1 MQKHIN
7 PSLERDMLAADWF
20 RQKVKDSDSYAQN
33 VYAAL
38 CNNEF
43 QKQEVWP
50 VLTDET
56 WGCSWRYAGGIIA
69 DLRGEGEYLD
79 WYCSGMRGGDEPMVY
94 ELPLNKTGYVSEG
107 TITDEIQQDL
117 LRLGWIPVNTHNEE

>member
-1 MQKHIN
+1 
-7 PSLERDMLAADWF
+7 MLAADWF
-20 RQKVKDSDSYAQN
+20 RQKVKDSDGYAQN

>member
-1 MQKHIN
+1 MDQDQL
-7 PSLERDMLAADWF
+7 PSLEQDMLAADWF
-20 RQKVKDSDSYAQN
+20 CQKVKDSDGYAQN

-79 WYCSGMRGGDEPMVY
+79 WYCSGMRGGDEPTVY

-107 TITDEIQQDL
+107 TITHEIRQDL
-117 LRLGWIPVNTHNEE
+117 LRLGWAAVNTHNEE